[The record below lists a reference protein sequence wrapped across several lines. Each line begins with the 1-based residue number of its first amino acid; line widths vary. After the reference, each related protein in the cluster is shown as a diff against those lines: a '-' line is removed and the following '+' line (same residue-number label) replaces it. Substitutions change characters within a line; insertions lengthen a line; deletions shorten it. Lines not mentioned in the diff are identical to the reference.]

1 MKRPP
6 AKFDLS
12 AVQALME
19 YDWPGNVREVEN
31 RVKRAVVMSDSTL
44 IKAEDLELPFAGHDA
59 KGEETLKDAREKLER
74 EFISSALAGNNWN
87 IARTAEQI
95 GVARPTLYDLIKK
108 YNLQEK
114 DVPS

>member
-1 MKRPP
+1 
-6 AKFDLS
+6 
-12 AVQALME
+12 ME

-44 IKAEDLELPFAGHDA
+44 IKAVDLELPFAGGEDQA
-59 KGEETLKDAREKLER
+59 KDTLKDIRERLER

-108 YNLQEK
+108 YNLQDK
-114 DVPS
+114 NIS